1 MSFFLHVLND
11 VGKLSAIH
19 VAFDIALLAIAKTTI
34 AGLNI
39 IYNSLNSTSKEVKS

>member
-1 MSFFLHVLND
+1 MKHSASSFLL
-11 VGKLSAIH
+11 VGLAIH
-19 VAFDIALLAIAKTTI
+19 VAFDIAFLAITETTI